1 MKKAENVK
9 IHISSIDIDKKD
21 EALYIMFEEKI
32 ISLQEIVKK
41 TILSSCRYKLM
52 NVLGANELNICGQS
66 LETIFTTLQSMVI
79 SIQKREKL
87 DENTYIQKLQDI
99 TNDLSTIFKLYGTE
113 TIQDLI
119 QICFGSEF
127 ISKNFT
133 NKQDNLHDLRNLLSK
148 MCCLK
153 QDLMAPQQTITAVKE
168 LGFATHMDIQPVAD
182 LTARCF
188 SKTIP
193 ERDLSIQF
201 IKWRDFGIDMI
212 RRLCTAANL
221 SESEVK
227 HAEGLFK
234 KCWSDVQDVAMT
246 TCISTVGEGAFKQ
259 SPHEASPHIPED
271 IQDLRPYD
279 GLY

>member
-1 MKKAENVK
+1 MDYGAASYGMNTGTTSSFFQGTAIWAIGGAIVAVLIGVTVYFMLGRADTRPVVSGFYGGAINGTSELPCGRMSSEAE
-9 IHISSIDIDKKD
+9 
-21 EALYIMFEEKI
+21 
-32 ISLQEIVKK
+32 Q
-41 TILSSCRYKLM
+41 LM
-52 NVLGANELNICGQS
+52 A
-66 LETIFTTLQSMVI
+66 F
-79 SIQKREKL
+79 
-87 DENTYIQKLQDI
+87 
-99 TNDLSTIFKLYGTE
+99 FH
-113 TIQDLI
+113 
-119 QICFGSEF
+119 
-127 ISKNFT
+127 SKNFT

-227 HAEGLFK
+227 QAEALFK

-259 SPHEASPHIPED
+259 SPHEASPRIPEELD
-271 IQDLRPYD
+271 ELRPYD
-279 GLY
+279 GYY

>member
-1 MKKAENVK
+1 M
-9 IHISSIDIDKKD
+9 D
-21 EALYIMFEEKI
+21 
-32 ISLQEIVKK
+32 
-41 TILSSCRYKLM
+41 
-52 NVLGANELNICGQS
+52 
-66 LETIFTTLQSMVI
+66 
-79 SIQKREKL
+79 
-87 DENTYIQKLQDI
+87 
-99 TNDLSTIFKLYGTE
+99 YGTNSYGMNSGSSFLAKFTSGSTMWVIGGILVAVLIGVTVWLMLGRAE
-113 TIQDLI
+113 TKPVVSGFYGGPINGTSELPCGRMFAEAE
-119 QICFGSEF
+119 QIIAFF
-127 ISKNFT
+127 HSKQFT

-148 MCCLK
+148 LCCLK

-201 IKWRDFGIDMI
+201 EKWRDFGLDMI

-227 HAEGLFK
+227 HVESLFK

-246 TCISTVGEGAFKQ
+246 TCLSSVGEGAFKQ
-259 SPHEASPHIPED
+259 SPHEASPHTPEELD
-271 IQDLRPYD
+271 ELRPYD
-279 GLY
+279 GYY

>member
-1 MKKAENVK
+1 M
-9 IHISSIDIDKKD
+9 D
-21 EALYIMFEEKI
+21 
-32 ISLQEIVKK
+32 
-41 TILSSCRYKLM
+41 
-52 NVLGANELNICGQS
+52 
-66 LETIFTTLQSMVI
+66 
-79 SIQKREKL
+79 
-87 DENTYIQKLQDI
+87 
-99 TNDLSTIFKLYGTE
+99 YGTTSYGMNSGSSSFFQGSTMWVIGGIVVAVLIGVTVYLMLGRAE
-113 TIQDLI
+113 TRPVVSGFYGGPINGTSELPCGRMSVEAE
-119 QICFGSEF
+119 QIMAFF
-127 ISKNFT
+127 HSKQFT

-201 IKWRDFGIDMI
+201 EKWRDFGLDMI

-221 SESEVK
+221 SEAEVK
-227 HAEGLFK
+227 HVESLFK

-246 TCISTVGEGAFKQ
+246 TCLSSVGEGAFKQ
-259 SPHEASPHIPED
+259 SPHEAAPRTPED
-271 IQDLRPYD
+271 LGELSPYD
-279 GLY
+279 GYY

>member
-1 MKKAENVK
+1 M
-9 IHISSIDIDKKD
+9 D
-21 EALYIMFEEKI
+21 
-32 ISLQEIVKK
+32 
-41 TILSSCRYKLM
+41 
-52 NVLGANELNICGQS
+52 
-66 LETIFTTLQSMVI
+66 
-79 SIQKREKL
+79 
-87 DENTYIQKLQDI
+87 
-99 TNDLSTIFKLYGTE
+99 YGTASYGMNTGASSSFSKG
-113 TIQDLI
+113 TIMWAIGGAIVAVLI
-119 QICFGSEF
+119 GVTVWLILGRADTKPVVSGFYGGAINGTSELPCGRMSAEAEQLMAF
-127 ISKNFT
+127 FHAKHFT

-201 IKWRDFGIDMI
+201 EKWRDFGFDMI

-221 SESEVK
+221 SEGEVK
-227 HAEGLFK
+227 QAEALFK

-246 TCISTVGEGAFKQ
+246 TCLSSVGEGAFKQ
-259 SPHEASPHIPED
+259 SPHEASPHIPEELD
-271 IQDLRPYD
+271 ELRPYD

>member
-1 MKKAENVK
+1 MDY
-9 IHISSIDIDKKD
+9 SQPS
-21 EALYIMFEEKI
+21 YG
-32 ISLQEIVKK
+32 
-41 TILSSCRYKLM
+41 M
-52 NVLGANELNICGQS
+52 NSGSFTSFFQSGNTMWVLGGILVAALIGLTVYFMLGRAETRPVVSGFYGGAINGTSELPCGRMSVEAEQIIAFFHS
-66 LETIFTTLQSMVI
+66 KQFT
-79 SIQKREKL
+79 
-87 DENTYIQKLQDI
+87 D
-99 TNDLSTIFKLYGTE
+99 
-113 TIQDLI
+113 
-119 QICFGSEF
+119 
-127 ISKNFT
+127 
-133 NKQDNLHDLRNLLSK
+133 KQDNLHDLRNLLSK
-148 MCCLK
+148 LCCLK

-201 IKWRDFGIDMI
+201 EKWRDFGLDMI

-227 HAEGLFK
+227 HVEGLFK
-234 KCWSDVQDVAMT
+234 TCWSDVQDVAMT
-246 TCISTVGEGAFKQ
+246 TCLSTVGEGAFKQ